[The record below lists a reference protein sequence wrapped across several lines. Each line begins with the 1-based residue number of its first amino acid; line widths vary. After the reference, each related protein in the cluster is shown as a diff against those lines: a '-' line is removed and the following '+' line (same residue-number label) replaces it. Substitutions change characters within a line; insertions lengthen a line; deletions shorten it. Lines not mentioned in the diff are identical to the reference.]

1 MENSTREMIASVRD
15 PYRYIGGESGSIRKD
30 WDSALV
36 RVCLVFPDTYELGM
50 SHMGL
55 SILYSIINS
64 RDGWLAER
72 SFSPWIDME
81 KALTYA
87 GRPLFS
93 LESGRPLSEFDIV
106 GISLGY
112 ELTYSNVLT
121 VLDLSGIPIRAKQ
134 RNDGDPI
141 VIAGGPCTY
150 NPMPM
155 APFFDAIVIGD
166 GEEISEKICRIVAAG
181 KKSGCGRGK
190 ILEELSNLEGVFV
203 PAKGIRERGVG
214 RALIS
219 DLNRAKFPRHPIVP
233 YFATQM
239 RAAVEVSRGCAR
251 GCRFCQAGYIYRP
264 VRQRSCETAVGI
276 ISDIVKNTGHEDFSF
291 LSLSV
296 SDWPPLEEALAMV
309 HKRTELPIDAS
320 LPSLRVEALTDGMM
334 KNMGSARSGSFTLAP
349 EAGTERMR
357 RAINKGNTDEDLYS
371 SVEKIFS
378 CGWHAVKLYFM
389 IGLPGETQEDLD
401 GIARISKRC
410 LEIGRRRH
418 RRAEVTVSTS
428 TFIPKPHTPF
438 QWERQIS
445 AEETIQKQDYLK
457 KVLRGKGLFYRWHD
471 ANMSW
476 LEGIFARG
484 GEELADVIEAAQAA
498 GARFDGWDEMF
509 RFDIWKSA
517 FEKCGIDPSG
527 YLLERA
533 EEHIFPWD
541 PLRCGSGRKFLL
553 DERKKSREL
562 LQTEDCTTGACS
574 ACGLCDPSLHD
585 LRRAELCQNSVS
597 KDIPKA
603 VTEAEPVKF
612 RLKYSKTGG
621 AAFLGGIE
629 TADIWRIALRASG
642 LRAAY
647 SSGYHPRIKVSVGS
661 ALPVGVESECEFVDI
676 ELLSKASEEDIL
688 NLLNERLPQGFRVE
702 KVRIL
707 PPGAQSME
715 KNIEAVLYEVS
726 LPWLSRV
733 ELEAGASRLRSN
745 EPVFYIKKKGDQ
757 ERAIDL
763 KEQIAGLDVLGDG
776 AISVTIKASG
786 AVLRPSH
793 VISALY
799 GAGDELLSKALV
811 RKVGLISK

>member
-1 MENSTREMIASVRD
+1 MEKSTREMIASVRN
-15 PYRYIGGESGSIRKD
+15 PYRYIGGEPGSIRKD
-30 WDSALV
+30 WDSASV
-36 RVCLVFPDTYELGM
+36 RICLVFPDTYELGM
-50 SHMGL
+50 SHIGL

-64 RDGWLAER
+64 SDDWLAER

-81 KALTYA
+81 EALTSA
-87 GRPLFS
+87 GRSLFS

-112 ELTYSNVLT
+112 ELTYSNALT
-121 VLDLSGIPIRAKQ
+121 VLDLSGIPIRAKH
-134 RNDGDPI
+134 RSDGDPI

-150 NPMPM
+150 NPMPV

-166 GEEISEKICRIVAAG
+166 GEEISEKICRIVANG
-181 KKSGCGRGK
+181 KRSRCGREK

-203 PAKGIRERGVG
+203 PVRGIPECGVG
-214 RALIS
+214 RALIH
-219 DLNRAKFPRHPIVP
+219 DLNRAKFPRHPVVP

-276 ISDIVKNTGHEDFSF
+276 VSDIVKNTGHEDFSF

-296 SDWPPLEEALAMV
+296 SDWPPLQEALAIV
-309 HKRTELPIDAS
+309 HKKSELPIDAS

-357 RAINKGNTDEDLYS
+357 RAINKGNTDGDLYA

-378 CGWHAVKLYFM
+378 YGWHAVKLYFM

-401 GIARISKRC
+401 GIAGIAKRC

-438 QWERQIS
+438 QWEKQIS
-445 AEETIQKQDYLK
+445 AEETIEKQDYLK
-457 KVLRGKGLFYRWHD
+457 RVLRGRGLFYRWHD

-484 GEELADVIEAAQAA
+484 GAELADVIEAAQAA

-509 RFDIWKSA
+509 RFDIWRSA
-517 FEKCGIDPSG
+517 FEKCGIDPSV
-527 YLLERA
+527 YLFERP
-533 EEHIFPWD
+533 EDYLFPWD
-541 PLRCGSGRKFLL
+541 SLRCGPSRKFLI
-553 DERKKSREL
+553 DERRKSREL
-562 LQTEDCTTGACS
+562 LQTEDCTAGICS
-574 ACGLCDPSLHD
+574 ACGLCDPSLRNLPLAD
-585 LRRAELCQNSVS
+585 LHQNPLLQDAP
-597 KDIPKA
+597 KD
-603 VTEAEPVKF
+603 VEEAESIKF

-661 ALPVGVESECEFVDI
+661 ALPVGMESECEFVDI
-676 ELLSKASEEDIL
+676 ELLSNEFEEDIL

-702 KVRIL
+702 EVSLL
-707 PPGAQSME
+707 PPGAASIE
-715 KNIEAVLYEVS
+715 KSVEAVRYEVL
-726 LPWLSRV
+726 LPWLSRG

-745 EPVFYIKKKGDQ
+745 EPVFYVKKKGDR

-763 KEQIAGLDVLGDG
+763 KEQIAELDVLGDG
-776 AISVTIKASG
+776 AISVTIRSSE

-799 GAGDELLSKALV
+799 GAGDELLSRALV
-811 RKVGLISK
+811 RKLELISK